1 MIVLPNL
8 PIEFILML
16 GYAVF
21 LALVAL
27 ALEMAAR
34 HAHRRSL
41 GASTIGFTYH
51 PERDIWRCP
60 EDQHLFPVFSDHS
73 KGLTVY
79 RAPAAT
85 CNACKSKSACTDSDV
100 GREVQHRTL
109 NSLENGMRR
118 FHRVFSLMLLLLASL
133 ILAIEFFRVPAL
145 YPRAILAGVFSA
157 FCVTGWRLSKTLV
170 EDRGTGSV
178 RQSSSAY
185 FDNPRR
191 TSKFPSS

>member
-1 MIVLPNL
+1 MLPNL

-21 LALVAL
+21 LAFVAL
-27 ALEMAAR
+27 GLEMVAR

-41 GASTIGFTYH
+41 GVGTIGFTYH

-79 RAPAAT
+79 RAPATT
-85 CNACKSKSACTDSDV
+85 CNACKSKSACTDSDM
-100 GREVQHRTL
+100 GREVQQRTL

-133 ILAIEFFRVPAL
+133 ILAIEFFRVPVL
-145 YPRAILAGVFSA
+145 YPRAILASVFSV
-157 FCVTGWRLSKTLV
+157 FCVTGWRLSKTLI
-170 EDRGTGSV
+170 DGCGTGPV
-178 RQSSSAY
+178 TQSSSAY
-185 FDNPRR
+185 FDSPRR